1 MLRSERALKARVNP
15 AMNRAFSARVSIH
28 RFPGALPQ
36 VHHGESVLWR
46 TVVECCAFGAKHIR
60 SPGYILPRLRR
71 FQVATISCN

>member
-36 VHHGESVLWR
+36 A
-46 TVVECCAFGAKHIR
+46 VVECCAFGAKHIR